1 MDPVWTKWWRWSQSR
16 AATWGRF
23 HLITIREGRRVGG
36 NTLQV
41 GITNQTSLEIKSKKS
56 RNSPLIP
63 LRTQL
68 RGARGELIWT
78 GPFHYPFGNKIKRP
92 LVRGGIITAEP
103 ALPGKLKK
111 TSGPDLT
118 KHRAQLLSLL
128 LSVSVKCRR
137 HSSSEHQT
145 HLK

>member
-1 MDPVWTKWWRWSQSR
+1 MVKVKPVSCGHLGEVSFNYHQRGQQGRR
-16 AATWGRF
+16 AA
-23 HLITIREGRRVGG
+23 

-41 GITNQTSLEIKSKKS
+41 GITNQTSLEMKSIKS